1 MSNILLVDDDPSMRA
16 LVATALGRPE
26 RTIRVAAHGEEAFEL
41 IAEQKPDLIISDVVM
56 PRMNGWAFVRG
67 LRSNA
72 STAFIPIIFMTAL
85 TSPADRMRGFRIG
98 ADDYIMKPLDVCE
111 LEQRVENVL
120 FRSRGLRAGAALT
133 GNLAQFGLA
142 APLAILELERKTG
155 LLTVA
160 RPPDHALFVVKDGR
174 IVRAEL
180 TDHVDCSVID
190 CVSEVLGWSTGQFS
204 FVEQRVETDRDS
216 MPTTAILLEASRK
229 IDELIPIDVM

>member
-1 MSNILLVDDDPSMRA
+1 M
-16 LVATALGRPE
+16 
-26 RTIRVAAHGEEAFEL
+26 
-41 IAEQKPDLIISDVVM
+41 IITDVVM
-56 PRMNGWAFVRG
+56 PRMNGWVVRSRTA
-67 LRSNA
+67 LSNA
-72 STAFIPIIFMTAL
+72 TTAFIPIIFMTAL

-111 LEQRVENVL
+111 LEQRVETVL
-120 FRSRGLRAGAALT
+120 RSRGLRAGAALS

-160 RPPDHALFVVKDGR
+160 CPPNHALFVVKDGR

-180 TDHVDCSVID
+180 TDHAECSVID

>member
-1 MSNILLVDDDPSMRA
+1 MDGSTRH
-16 LVATALGRPE
+16 
-26 RTIRVAAHGEEAFEL
+26 AAHRGDLLEREPAEELQVHQLGE
-41 IAEQKPDLIISDVVM
+41 
-56 PRMNGWAFVRG
+56 RR
-67 LRSNA
+67 
-72 STAFIPIIFMTAL
+72 
-85 TSPADRMRGFRIG
+85 
-98 ADDYIMKPLDVCE
+98 LDVCE